1 MSVTTTSTGTFE
13 EQGTHMLVVTAPTST
28 IGRRLVDDLLD
39 RGAPLR
45 LVVRD
50 ASRLAPGVRERVEV
64 VEGSHGDAA
73 VIDRACAGAE
83 AVFWL
88 APGDGAEPSPE
99 AAYVDFTRPACEAFA
114 RHGVQRVVGISAL
127 GRGTPQ
133 AGRAGLVTAS
143 LAMDDLIAASGVAY
157 RAVVCPSFM
166 HNLLHQ
172 VGALRS
178 QGMFFLM
185 ADPDL
190 KVPTVATQD
199 IAATA
204 ARLLLD
210 DSWEGAGQVAC
221 LGPEDLSPHEMAR
234 IISDVLGTEIGYRQI
249 PGAALKDRMRGFGS
263 TEAMAQAM
271 VDMFD
276 AKNQGLDN
284 AEPRTA
290 ESTTPTTFRQWCEEV
305 LKPAVTA

>member
-1 MSVTTTSTGTFE
+1 MIV
-13 EQGTHMLVVTAPTST
+13 LTAPTST
-28 IGRRLVDDLLD
+28 IGRLLVADLLD
-39 RGAPLR
+39 RGTPLR
-45 LVVRD
+45 LIARD
-50 ASRLAPGVRERVEV
+50 PSRLAPEVRERTEV

-73 VIDRACAGAE
+73 VIDRACDGAE

-88 APGDGAEPSPE
+88 APDEP
-99 AAYVDFTRPACEAFA
+99 AAPNAATVYTDFTRPACEAFA
-114 RHGVQRVVGISAL
+114 RHGVTRVVGISAL
-127 GRGTPQ
+127 GRGAPM

-143 LAMDDLIAASGVAY
+143 RAMNDLIAASGVAY
-157 RAVVCPSFM
+157 RAVSCPSFM

-172 VGALRS
+172 AGVLKE

-185 ADPDL
+185 ADPDR
-190 KVPTVATQD
+190 KNPMVAARD

-210 DSWEGAGQVAC
+210 DAWEGSGEVAC
-221 LGPEDLSPHEMAR
+221 LGPEDLSPNEMAR
-234 IISDVLGTEIGYRQI
+234 IMSEVLGTAVGYRQV
-249 PGAALKDRMRGFGS
+249 PGADLKQRLNGAGMSD
-263 TEAMAQAM
+263 AMAQGM
-271 VDMFD
+271 VDMFE

-284 AEPRTA
+284 AEPRTP

>member
-1 MSVTTTSTGTFE
+1 MIVI
-13 EQGTHMLVVTAPTST
+13 TAPTSA
-28 IGRRLVDDLLD
+28 IGRLLVDDLLD
-39 RGAPLR
+39 RGEPLR
-45 LVVRD
+45 LVARD
-50 ASRLAPGVRERVEV
+50 PARLEPRVRERAEI

-73 VIDRACAGAE
+73 VIDRACAGAD

-88 APGDGAEPSPE
+88 APADPAAPSGE
-99 AAYVDFTRPACEAFA
+99 AAFVDFTRPACEAFT
-114 RHGVQRVVGISAL
+114 RHGVKRVVGISAL
-127 GRGTPQ
+127 GRGTPM
-133 AGRAGLVTAS
+133 AERAGLVTAS
-143 LAMDDLIAASGVAY
+143 LAMDDLIGASGVPY

-172 VGALRS
+172 VDAIKG
-178 QGMFFLM
+178 QGLFFTM

-190 KVPTVATQD
+190 KSPTVATRD

-210 DSWEGAGQVAC
+210 AGWGGSGEVAC
-221 LGPEDLSPHEMAR
+221 LGPEDLSPTAIAQ
-234 IISDVLGTEIGYRQI
+234 IISEVLGIEVGFRQI
-249 PGAALKDRMRGFGS
+249 TGAALKQRMTGFGM
-263 TEAMAQAM
+263 TGTMAQGM

-284 AEPRTA
+284 AAPRTA

-305 LKPAVTA
+305 LKPAVTG

>member
-1 MSVTTTSTGTFE
+1 MIVI
-13 EQGTHMLVVTAPTST
+13 TAPTST
-28 IGRRLVDDLLD
+28 IGRRLVADLLD

-50 ASRLAPGVRERVEV
+50 PGRLEPEVRERVEI

-88 APGDGAEPSPE
+88 APGDGAEPGPE
-99 AAYVDFTRPACEAFA
+99 AAYVDFSRPACAAFV
-114 RHGVQRVVGISAL
+114 RHGVPRVVGVSAL
-127 GRGTPQ
+127 GRGTPM
-133 AGRAGLVTAS
+133 AEHAGLVTAS
-143 LAMDDLIAASGVAY
+143 LAMDDLIAATGVAY

-172 VGALRS
+172 AGAIRE
-178 QGMFFLM
+178 QGLFLLM

-190 KVPTVATQD
+190 KVPTVAAQD

-210 DSWEGAGQVAC
+210 GTWTGAGEVAC
-221 LGPEDLSPHEMAR
+221 PGPEDLSPTDMAR
-234 IISDVLGTEIGYRQI
+234 IISEVLGTEVGYRQI
-249 PGAALKDRMRGFGS
+249 PGAALKERLTGFG
-263 TEAMAQAM
+263 TTDAMAQAM
-271 VDMFD
+271 VDMFE
-276 AKNQGLDN
+276 AKNRGLDN
-284 AEPRTA
+284 AAARTP
-290 ESTTPTTFRQWCEEV
+290 ESATGTTFRQWCTEV
-305 LKPAVTA
+305 LKPAVTG